1 MRDTLLPFSP
11 PSIGEEEIAEV
22 AAALRSGWITT
33 GPRTRIFEQRFA
45 EFTGAAAALA
55 LNSGTGAM
63 HVALASLGVGKALDM
78 GKAPVVITTALT
90 FCSGVHVIEQMGARP
105 VLVDVDP
112 ETLNIDPAQV
122 DTAARSLR
130 AGERLAAIMPVHLYG
145 HPCDRGSL
153 IEIARR
159 QSCALVEDAAHAF
172 PARYDGRTIGAA
184 GNEDIPVLTA
194 FSFYATKNL
203 TTGEGGMLTGP
214 PESIAEARLWSLH
227 GIAGDSWRR
236 DQTGHETPWFYE
248 VTRPGFKYNMT
259 DIQAAMGIVQLS
271 KAADFGIRRAEIA
284 ARYNEAFAPIEELQ
298 IPAQRPSIEHAWHV
312 YALRLNLDNLK
323 ISRNEFIEELRGKN
337 IAASVH
343 FIPIHLHAYYR
354 DRYGYKPNDFPVAY
368 REFQRLVSLP
378 IYPTMRDE
386 DVNDVIE
393 AVTETVTQNR
403 KAAHLAAAEA

>member
-1 MRDTLLPFSP
+1 MRDTLLPFAP
-11 PSIGEEEIAEV
+11 PAIGEEEIAEV
-22 AAALRSGWITT
+22 AAALRSGWITA

-45 EFTGAAAALA
+45 EFTGAPAALA

-63 HVALASLGVGKALDM
+63 HVALASLDVGKASS
-78 GKAPVVITTALT
+78 VVITTALT

-122 DTAARSLR
+122 DTAVRRLR

-145 HPCDRGSL
+145 HPCDRRSL
-153 IEIARR
+153 IGIARR
-159 QSCALVEDAAHAF
+159 HGCALVEDAAHAF
-172 PARYDGRTIGAA
+172 PARYEGKTIGAA
-184 GNEDIPVLTA
+184 GDGDIPVLTA

-227 GIAGDSWRR
+227 GIAGDSWTR
-236 DQTGHETPWFYE
+236 DQSGHGAPWSYD
-248 VTRPGFKYNMT
+248 VVRPGFKYNMT

-271 KAADFGIRRAEIA
+271 KAVEFGIRRAEIA
-284 ARYNEAFAPIEELQ
+284 ALYNGAFAPLEELR

-312 YALRLNLDNLK
+312 YALRLNLEKLK
-323 ISRNEFIEELRGKN
+323 ISRNEFIEELRRKN

-368 REFQRLVSLP
+368 REYQRLVSLP
-378 IYPTMRDE
+378 IYPAMRDE

-393 AVTETVTQNR
+393 AVTEAVAQNR